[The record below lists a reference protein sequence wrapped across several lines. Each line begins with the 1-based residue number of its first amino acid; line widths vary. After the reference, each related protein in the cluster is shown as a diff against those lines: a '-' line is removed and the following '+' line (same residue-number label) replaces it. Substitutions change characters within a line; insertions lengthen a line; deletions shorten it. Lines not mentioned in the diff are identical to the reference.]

1 MFASP
6 SHPDRPPVR
15 PSDEPRMPAP
25 FAYPIE
31 LPYIL
36 IVVAVDQDLTD
47 RNRTSLTEAFLAR
60 TTGLFD

>member
-1 MFASP
+1 
-6 SHPDRPPVR
+6 
-15 PSDEPRMPAP
+15 MPAP